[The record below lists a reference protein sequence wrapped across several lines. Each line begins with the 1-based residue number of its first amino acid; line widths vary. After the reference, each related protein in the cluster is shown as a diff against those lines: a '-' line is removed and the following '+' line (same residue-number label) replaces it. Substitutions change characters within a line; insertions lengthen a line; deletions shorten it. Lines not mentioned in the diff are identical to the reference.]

1 MATPLFCAHNACQV
15 AHLICTT
22 TAPSLSPMKQ
32 LIRTPRTSKR
42 GSIRVSRGNHPP
54 RSFPTGCKASRS
66 TPCME
71 TVLTPKAER
80 IIAVIVG
87 AISLTTVAV
96 TPWPTIDEL
105 LGISPPPNT
114 SASDGV
120 HLLHKPYDPG
130 TRVTKA
136 DSKPPADLLQ
146 KTPMPSV
153 RSALFY

>member
-1 MATPLFCAHNACQV
+1 
-15 AHLICTT
+15 
-22 TAPSLSPMKQ
+22 
-32 LIRTPRTSKR
+32 
-42 GSIRVSRGNHPP
+42 
-54 RSFPTGCKASRS
+54 
-66 TPCME
+66 ME
-71 TVLTPKAER
+71 SVLTPKAER